1 MDASGRRVAL
11 FRARDDAAES
21 AGHLRRLGFT
31 VVCLPVIGTLPLAFA
46 PLRPRYDA
54 VIATSA
60 KAFLQDAPV
69 DRDSPLFVVGAK
81 TGRAAEQQ
89 GWRFVAPPAP
99 DAVRL
104 VETVERTLPAGGA
117 VLYLAGR
124 DRRPAVEAALNG
136 RHALEIVETY
146 AAEARK
152 RWSSKEIQLLGGCGA
167 ALHYSR
173 RSAGL
178 AVELAERAGMGD
190 LLKRM
195 SHICIS
201 ADTAG
206 PIQAAGAADVRI
218 AARPDEASLFAML
231 IEAATVF
238 PSLGGSRI

>member
-1 MDASGRRVAL
+1 MAICRTAGPRRRKTGGDRRADPPRRGRGPLPR
-11 FRARDDAAES
+11 RAR
-21 AGHLRRLGFT
+21 
-31 VVCLPVIGTLPLAFA
+31 P
-46 PLRPRYDA
+46 
-54 VIATSA
+54 
-60 KAFLQDAPV
+60 
-69 DRDSPLFVVGAK
+69 
-81 TGRAAEQQ
+81 
-89 GWRFVAPPAP
+89 
-99 DAVRL
+99 
-104 VETVERTLPAGGA
+104 
-117 VLYLAGR
+117 
-124 DRRPAVEAALNG
+124 RPAVEAALKG

-206 PIQAAGAADVRI
+206 PIQAAGAVDVRI